1 MKLVFA
7 SNNENKLKQVK
18 LLLNH
23 DKIYLPKDLGI
34 ENFDV
39 IEDGNTLRE
48 NAFKKAHEL
57 YKLTKADVFSDD
69 TGLFVKALDNRPG
82 IYSHRYAGEDAT
94 DKDNRVKLLSELE
107 NFSNRDAYFETVVC
121 FISKD
126 GKAHYFKGK
135 LDGKISLEEKGEGG
149 FGYDKI
155 FYVNKY
161 GKTLAEMDIEFK
173 NKISHRGLAIKK
185 FKEFLEGYYENPCN

>member
-18 LLLNH
+18 LLLNN

-135 LDGKISLEEKGEGG
+135 LDGKIALEEKGEGG